1 MKIYTEINY
10 KWLDDQLVKTD
21 SKSFDYEGKLSLC
34 GAAMGGGG
42 GGGPLAKIADTVTD
56 VAIDPIGTTTDA
68 ITSVADT
75 VTDVVNDPI
84 GTTQDAITTVADT
97 IGDTIT
103 TAGESLEPAV
113 AGLDNILGQT
123 GDVLNEGLS
132 SGGEKLG
139 ELGQPNLAQFG
150 TGQGGT
156 LGDIAGG
163 AAYYGDIVN
172 ENITGL
178 FEFIG
183 EKGQELTDFIHGTTN
198 PSSVTI
204 DPDQSAY
211 SGTTANKKAGELAA
225 NKAKQQARSS
235 LRINA

>member
-10 KWLDDQLVKTD
+10 KWLDGQLVKTS
-21 SKSFDYEGKLSLC
+21 SKSFEYEGDLTLC
-34 GAAMGGGG
+34 GGGG
-42 GGGPLAKIADTVTD
+42 GGGAKGGGGGGADPLTAAVTSVTDTVTD
-56 VAIDPIGTTTDA
+56 VITDPVGTTTD
-68 ITSVADT
+68 I
-75 VTDVVNDPI
+75 
-84 GTTQDAITTVADT
+84 

-103 TAGESLEPAV
+103 TAGESLEPA
-113 AGLDNILGQT
+113 AGGLENILGQT
-123 GDVLNEGLS
+123 GDVLNEGLT
-132 SGGEKLG
+132 SGVEELG

-163 AAYYGDIVN
+163 AAYYGDLAN

-183 EKGQELTDFIHGTTN
+183 EKGQELTNFIHGTQDPTT
-198 PSSVTI
+198 VTI

-225 NKAKQQARSS
+225 NKAKAQARSS

>member
-10 KWLDDQLVKTD
+10 EWLDNHLVEK
-21 SKSFDYEGKLSLC
+21 SSESFDYEGEIILC
-34 GAAMGGGG
+34 GAGGGG
-42 GGGPLAKIADTVTD
+42 GGGPLPTLIEDIVLKSADTVTD
-56 VAIDPIGTTTDA
+56 VITDPVGTTTD
-68 ITSVADT
+68 I
-75 VTDVVNDPI
+75 
-84 GTTQDAITTVADT
+84 

-103 TAGESLEPAV
+103 TAGESLEPA
-113 AGLDNILGQT
+113 AGGLDNILGQT
-123 GDVLNEGLS
+123 GDVLNEGLTT
-132 SGGEKLG
+132 GGVKLG

-163 AAYYGDIVN
+163 AAYYGDLAN

-183 EKGQELTDFIHGTTN
+183 EKGQELTNFIHGTQDPTT
-198 PSSVTI
+198 VTI

-225 NKAKQQARSS
+225 NKAKAQARSS